1 MSSLHETLENFPNSD
16 DGKPKEAAHAET
28 PFQRQTDKPETRPQI
43 DQHCQLSAGFPA
55 QPLPPRRTPT
65 LSARPAR
72 LAGQAIL
79 HNAGRARQDRLP
91 PGTEL
96 TPDRLPLHFVCDPCR
111 QVGGQRVCVNGN
123 NDIFT
128 DSKGPP

>member
-1 MSSLHETLENFPNSD
+1 MLRRPFRGKQTNRKLGPKQTSTAVCLQASLTSLFLLVGHPL
-16 DGKPKEAAHAET
+16 
-28 PFQRQTDKPETRPQI
+28 
-43 DQHCQLSAGFPA
+43 CPA
-55 QPLPPRRTPT
+55 V
-65 LSARPAR
+65 PAR

-79 HNAGRARQDRLP
+79 HDAGRARQDRLP

-96 TPDRLPLHFVCDPCR
+96 TPDHLPLHFVCDPCR

-128 DSKGPP
+128 DSKGPPECCVCDCAAYND